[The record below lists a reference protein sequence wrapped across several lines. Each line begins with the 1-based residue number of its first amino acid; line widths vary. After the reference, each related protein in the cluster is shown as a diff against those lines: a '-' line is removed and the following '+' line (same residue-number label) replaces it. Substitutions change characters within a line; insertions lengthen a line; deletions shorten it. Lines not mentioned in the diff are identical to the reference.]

1 MTMASRPIQAA
12 SIDPH
17 LEAIDVRPERGSR
30 FRRAAQRGWEWVL
43 TSPSR
48 MRLSHVGRGVR
59 LAPPIW
65 THNERSIRIGDYANI
80 WHHARIIALNTA
92 PNEIRID
99 IAARVAIHPYV
110 HIAAIR
116 RVTIGEGALFA
127 SNVYVSDH
135 DHDWRDPDD
144 PPISNG
150 RVLAAPVVIGP
161 RVWLG
166 ERVCVLRGVSIGEG
180 TIVGAGSVVTRSLPA
195 RCIAVGSPARVIRR
209 WDDAGRRWI
218 GVDQ

>member
-1 MTMASRPIQAA
+1 VTMASRPIQAA

-65 THNERSIRIGDYANI
+65 THGERSIRIGDYANI

-110 HIAAIR
+110 AGSRSAKGRSSRATSMFLITT
-116 RVTIGEGALFA
+116 TIGAILTT
-127 SNVYVSDH
+127 
-135 DHDWRDPDD
+135 
-144 PPISNG
+144 
-150 RVLAAPVVIGP
+150 
-161 RVWLG
+161 
-166 ERVCVLRGVSIGEG
+166 LRFRMVAFS
-180 TIVGAGSVVTRSLPA
+180 RHL
-195 RCIAVGSPARVIRR
+195 
-209 WDDAGRRWI
+209 W
-218 GVDQ
+218 